1 MAGASASAATEIR
14 CKEKPYSRFSF
25 FLCQCAGADRIY
37 GAATYLCFA
46 ASADCRGGLSRAPS
60 FCNAFA
66 ADWSPGSFPL
76 TNICERDVNKVFS
89 TTAVMG
95 VPLALTMALSGCG
108 TPAAKDFGG
117 SWKPVNRFQDQTTE
131 IPLAQAY
138 TFYASPMDGTL
149 KTMLTRWSKDNG
161 MTLSYQLMS
170 DYTLYK
176 PVAQIHTRDV
186 RAAAAE
192 LNSIYAEEG
201 IFVTIN
207 DKQILV
213 TVANVSKPDA
223 SEAKAAPGTMK
234 PAAPTGRKP

>member
-1 MAGASASAATEIR
+1 MAEASAFAATAAR
-14 CKEKPYSRFSF
+14 CKEKPYNRFSF
-25 FLCQCAGADRIY
+25 FLCQRAGVDRICA
-37 GAATYLCFA
+37 AATYLCFA
-46 ASADCRGGLSRAPS
+46 ASADRRSGLSRARS
-60 FCNAFA
+60 VRSASA
-66 ADWSPGSFPL
+66 ADGSSGSFSL
-76 TNICERDVNKVFS
+76 THICERDVKKVFS
-89 TTAVMG
+89 TTAVIG
-95 VPLALTMALSGCG
+95 IPLALTMALSGCG

-149 KTMLTRWSKDNG
+149 KTMLSRWSKDNG

-192 LNSIYAEEG
+192 LNSIYAAEG
-201 IFVTIN
+201 IFVSIN

-223 SEAKAAPGTMK
+223 SETKPAHAPMK
-234 PAAPTGRKP
+234 PTAPTGSKP